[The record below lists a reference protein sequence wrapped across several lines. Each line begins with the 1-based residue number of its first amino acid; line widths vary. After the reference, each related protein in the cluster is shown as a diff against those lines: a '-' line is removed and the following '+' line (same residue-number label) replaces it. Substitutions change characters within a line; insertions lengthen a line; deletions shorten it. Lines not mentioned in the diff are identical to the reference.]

1 MAKWR
6 IVRANIAFVAVGEDR
21 ALTPFRMTNA
31 SAAPAITSSTTK
43 MPNKSFP
50 VVAQPRWLIGETF
63 DTVERGEIRKP
74 VTSADRVASKFIP
87 GGARDLRWI
96 SRFIRMRSISSLCH
110 QRSLASLGINFTE
123 KFV

>member
-50 VVAQPRWLIGETF
+50 VVAQPRWLIGETLN
-63 DTVERGEIRKP
+63 TVERGEIRKP
-74 VTSADRVASKFIP
+74 DRVASKFIP
-87 GGARDLRWI
+87 SGARDLRWI

-110 QRSLASLGINFTE
+110 QRSLISLGINFTE